1 MAERDT
7 LELRLAALGGDLF
20 PPTPDLRSKVVEAIR
35 SGADV
40 PVARRHPWA
49 WPVGA
54 RRRAAGFAAALIA
67 AVTVATVPT
76 LRTAVAGFFHLPGVS
91 IERQTTPPTAAAT
104 APASQ
109 HVPSTPV
116 IPGAGM
122 FLGDAVSLDA
132 ARARLAFTPLLPSS
146 LGSADVVYVR
156 TPPAGGALSLV
167 YASDVG
173 RPPAVMSGVSI
184 LITEFRGDFEP
195 EFIGKIL
202 GPDATIEPVSI
213 RGESGYWISG
223 APHEIIYRNAD
234 GSQPDELRLATNTL
248 LWQHGPLLIRIEGM
262 QTRQQ
267 ALAIVEGMR

>member
-1 MAERDT
+1 VAEHDT
-7 LELRLAALGGDLF
+7 LELRLAALGDDLF
-20 PPTPDLRSKVVEAIR
+20 PPTPPLRAKVIEAIHAGTTAR
-35 SGADV
+35 VPRRAWRW
-40 PVARRHPWA
+40 PVAS
-49 WPVGA
+49 
-54 RRRAAGFAAALIA
+54 RRRATAVAAAVIA

-76 LRTAVAGFFHLPGVS
+76 LRTAVAGFFHLPGVT
-91 IERQTTPPTAAAT
+91 IERQTTPPTAPAT
-104 APASQ
+104 AP
-109 HVPSTPV
+109 PSERMPPTP
-116 IPGAGM
+116 IIAGNGM
-122 FLGDAVSLDA
+122 FLGDAVGLDA

-146 LGSADVVYVR
+146 LGSADVVYLR
-156 TPPAGGALSLV
+156 APPAGGALSLV

-223 APHEIIYRNAD
+223 APHEILYRNSD
-234 GSQPDELRLATNTL
+234 GSQPEELRLATDTL
-248 LWQHGPLLIRIEGM
+248 LWQHGPLLIRVEGM

-267 ALAIVEGMR
+267 ALAIVDGMR

>member
-7 LELRLAALGGDLF
+7 IELRLAALGDDLF

-35 SGADV
+35 SGAAI
-40 PVARRHPWA
+40 PAHRRRTWA
-49 WPVGA
+49 WSVA
-54 RRRAAGFAAALIA
+54 SRRRVFGLAAAFIA
-67 AVTVATVPT
+67 AVTVATVPA
-76 LRTAVAGFFHLPGVS
+76 LRTAVAGFFHLPGVT
-91 IERQTTPPTAAAT
+91 IGRQTTQPTAPAT
-104 APASQ
+104 APPSAR
-109 HVPSTPV
+109 VPSAP
-116 IPGAGM
+116 IIAGNGM

-146 LGSADVVYVR
+146 LGSVDVVYVR

-223 APHEIIYRNAD
+223 APHEILYPNSD

-248 LWQHGPLLIRIEGM
+248 LWQHGALLIRVEGM

-267 ALAIVEGMR
+267 ALAIVDGMR

>member
-7 LELRLAALGGDLF
+7 LELRLAALDDDLF
-20 PPTPDLRSKVVEAIR
+20 PPTPELRSTVVDAIR
-35 SGADV
+35 SRAAG
-40 PVARRHPWA
+40 PVGRRHPWA
-49 WPVGA
+49 WPVA
-54 RRRAAGFAAALIA
+54 SRRRAAGFAAAFVA

-76 LRTAVAGFFHLPGVS
+76 LRTAVAGFFHLPGVT
-91 IERQTTPPTAAAT
+91 IERQTTPPTAPAT
-104 APASQ
+104 APPRPS
-109 HVPSTPV
+109 VPSTP
-116 IPGAGM
+116 IIAGNGM
-122 FLGDAVSLDA
+122 FLGDVVGLDA
-132 ARARLAFTPLLPSS
+132 AKARLAFTPLMPAT
-146 LGSADVVYVR
+146 LGAPDVVYVR

-167 YASDVG
+167 YATDVG

-202 GPDATIEPVSI
+202 GPDATIEAVSI

-223 APHEIIYRNAD
+223 APHEIIYRNSD

-248 LWQHGPLLIRIEGM
+248 LWQHGPLLIRVEGM

-267 ALAIVEGMR
+267 ALVIVDGMR